1 MHELSSGT
9 PAGGNGAPLLS
20 GDLVFFDSE
29 ESNIVH
35 VGIAISSTRMINA
48 PNEALRRASTALV
61 NWELGVVQAGFVN
74 HSRRCGQ
81 SAPKYLFRRSAK
93 LSPSM
98 HSNRSSAL
106 AS

>member
-61 NWELGVVQAGFVN
+61 NWELGGSTSWVRQPFKTLRPVGPEIFVQKERQIVAID
-74 HSRRCGQ
+74 
-81 SAPKYLFRRSAK
+81 
-93 LSPSM
+93 
-98 HSNRSSAL
+98 AL
-106 AS
+106 ESIIGIG